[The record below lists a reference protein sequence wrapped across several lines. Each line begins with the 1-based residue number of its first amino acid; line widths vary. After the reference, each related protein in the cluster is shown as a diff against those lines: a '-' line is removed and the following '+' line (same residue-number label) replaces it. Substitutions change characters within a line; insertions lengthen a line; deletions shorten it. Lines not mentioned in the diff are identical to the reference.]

1 MFQPTL
7 YGAII
12 TAIDC
17 GIFSTMG
24 ENPDSLMS
32 VIQLSEATQTDPA
45 LLSLL
50 ICPKNAVYQPLNPFS
65 GRIMKHLAAMGV
77 VQERAVDVY
86 FPTSLSL
93 TLALAKYAD
102 GFTCM

>member
-24 ENPDSLMS
+24 EDPDSPIS

-45 LLSLL
+45 LLSWL
-50 ICPKNAVYQPLNPFS
+50 IGPKMRS
-65 GRIMKHLAAMGV
+65 
-77 VQERAVDVY
+77 
-86 FPTSLSL
+86 TSQL
-93 TLALAKYAD
+93 TL
-102 GFTCM
+102 FQVE

>member
-17 GIFSTMG
+17 GIFSKMG
-24 ENPDSLMS
+24 EDPDSPIS

-50 ICPKNAVYQPLNPFS
+50 IFPKKC
-65 GRIMKHLAAMGV
+65 G
-77 VQERAVDVY
+77 
-86 FPTSLSL
+86 TSHL
-93 TLALAKYAD
+93 TLFQVEY
-102 GFTCM
+102 